1 MSNVPRREK
10 QKERRKK
17 LPLLTGIGIAGARMP
32 TIPIFIYRRAS
43 INKPARNDKI
53 LSGVTM
59 GAEHEHKVG
68 QFADDTAAMLERYQQ
83 LKKLFEIMN
92 KWERTTA
99 YSIKNST
106 I

>member
-1 MSNVPRREK
+1 MLA
-10 QKERRKK
+10 QGC
-17 LPLLTGIGIAGARMP
+17 PLSPFSFIGEPALT
-32 TIPIFIYRRAS
+32 S
-43 INKPARNDKI
+43 LLENDKI

-68 QFADDTAAMLERYQQ
+68 QFADDTAAMLERNQQ
-83 LKKLFEIMN
+83 LKKLFEMIN

>member
-1 MSNVPRREK
+1 
-10 QKERRKK
+10 
-17 LPLLTGIGIAGARMP
+17 
-32 TIPIFIYRRAS
+32 
-43 INKPARNDKI
+43 
-53 LSGVTM
+53 M

-83 LKKLFEIMN
+83 LKKLFEMIN